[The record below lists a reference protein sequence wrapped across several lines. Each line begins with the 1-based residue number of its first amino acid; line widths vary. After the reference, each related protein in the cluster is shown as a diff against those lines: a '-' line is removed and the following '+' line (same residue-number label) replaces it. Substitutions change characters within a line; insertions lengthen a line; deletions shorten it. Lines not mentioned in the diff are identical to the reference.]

1 MQNCD
6 NYQDVASQYVCPTV
20 GGGKNRRK
28 GLRHLSQLGGSCLYG
43 GASSKV
49 MKGGALCNLGNDFL
63 DSSSLSGEEMY
74 KYGDCVVQSGGDG
87 YSLMPGRPVGGQPG
101 FMRYSDT
108 CRPVFPGEILPKKVG
123 GGKRLGLI
131 SRMVGGMDDLNNC
144 SECKIKIPM
153 NGGNASMLGS
163 AVTTLG
169 DLLAPM
175 GKNSLIGLIILL
187 FGKHLVM
194 RRKMTKGQ
202 MGGNMMEY
210 TKMLLPMSKDN
221 LLALASLLL
230 IHYFVKNKRSKLQRG
245 GSMMKEMGNLL
256 APLGVNALGASVI
269 LLLLRVAV
277 HKGKKKKGKQRGG
290 MDLVHPLIDLVAP
303 LGISAFTATGI
314 LVLLEKMF
322 KLKMNKAMGKSKK
335 GSSVSSMM
343 KDLKGKLSKLK

>member
-1 MQNCD
+1 MHNCD
-6 NYQDVASQYVCPTV
+6 NYQDVASQYVCPTI
-20 GGGKNRRK
+20 GGGKNRGK

-43 GASSKV
+43 GSSSKS
-49 MKGGALCNLGNDFL
+49 MKGGALCNLGNNFL

-131 SRMVGGMDDLNNC
+131 SRMVGGMDECNNQ
-144 SECKIKIPM
+144 CKIKIPM
-153 NGGNASMLGS
+153 NGGNVSIIGS

-175 GKNSLIGLIILL
+175 GKNSLIALIILL
-187 FGKHLVM
+187 FGKYLVS

-210 TKMLLPMSKDN
+210 TKIFLPMSKNN

-277 HKGKKKKGKQRGG
+277 HKGRKKKEKQRGG

-322 KLKMNKAMGKSKK
+322 KLKMNKAMGKAKK

-343 KDLKGKLSKLK
+343 KDLKSKLSKLK

>member
-1 MQNCD
+1 MHNCD
-6 NYQDVASQYVCPTV
+6 NYQDVASQYVCPTI
-20 GGGKNRRK
+20 GGGKNRGK

-43 GASSKV
+43 GSSSKS
-49 MKGGALCNLGNDFL
+49 MKGGALCNLGNNFL

-131 SRMVGGMDDLNNC
+131 SRMVGGMDECNNQ
-144 SECKIKIPM
+144 CKIKIPM
-153 NGGNASMLGS
+153 NGGSVSIMGS

-175 GKNSLIGLIILL
+175 GKNSLIALIILL
-187 FGKHLVM
+187 FGKYLVS

-210 TKMLLPMSKDN
+210 TKIFLPMSKNN

-277 HKGKKKKGKQRGG
+277 HKGRKKKEKQRGG

-322 KLKMNKAMGKSKK
+322 KLKMNKAMGKAKK

-343 KDLKGKLSKLK
+343 KDLKSKLSKLK

>member
-1 MQNCD
+1 MHNCD
-6 NYQDVASQYVCPTV
+6 NYQDVASQYVCPTI
-20 GGGKNRRK
+20 GGGKNRGK

-43 GASSKV
+43 GSSSKS
-49 MKGGALCNLGNDFL
+49 MKGGALCNLGNNFL

-131 SRMVGGMDDLNNC
+131 SRMVGGMDECNNQ
-144 SECKIKIPM
+144 CKIKIPM
-153 NGGNASMLGS
+153 NGGSVSIMGS

-175 GKNSLIGLIILL
+175 GKNSLIALIILL
-187 FGKHLVM
+187 FGKYLVS

-210 TKMLLPMSKDN
+210 TKIFLPMSKNN

-277 HKGKKKKGKQRGG
+277 NKGRKKKEKQRGG

-322 KLKMNKAMGKSKK
+322 KLKMNKAMGKAKK

-343 KDLKGKLSKLK
+343 KDLKSKLSKLK